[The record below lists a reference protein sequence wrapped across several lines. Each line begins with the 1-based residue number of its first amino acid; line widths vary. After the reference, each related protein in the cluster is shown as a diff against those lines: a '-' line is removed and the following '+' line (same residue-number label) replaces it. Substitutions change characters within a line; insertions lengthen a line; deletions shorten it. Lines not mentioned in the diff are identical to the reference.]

1 MLAEESPSP
10 ITIRQSKLRKALKS
24 SNLNGL
30 VLNPGPSL
38 TYLTG
43 LHFHLMERPIIFII
57 TPEEPVLAIIPE
69 LEAAKLMGIPFP
81 VQPNFYGE
89 DPHTWPGVFSQALAA
104 AQLPGAYSIAVEP
117 GRLRVLELRYLQNA
131 APEASFVSAEEVL
144 SGLRMRKDADEI
156 KAMRKAAQIAEQ
168 ALSATLPAI
177 KAGVSERE
185 IASELTMQLL
195 RQGSEPNLP
204 FFPIVASGPN
214 SANPHATPTDRKFAA
229 GDLLVIDWGAT
240 HKGYLSDITRTFA
253 IGEVTNELIHIY
265 DTVARANEAGRKASR
280 PGATAESVDAAAR
293 QVISG
298 AGYAKFFTHRTGH
311 GLGMESHERPYI
323 RAGNNLPLAP
333 GMTFTVEPGIY
344 LPGRNGVRIED
355 DLVITE
361 DGAQSLTN
369 FPRQL
374 QILG

>member
-57 TPEEPVLAIIPE
+57 TPEEPILAIIPE
-69 LEAAKLMGIPFP
+69 LEAAKLLGISFP
-81 VQPNFYGE
+81 VQPYLYGE
-89 DPHTWPGVFSQALAA
+89 DPHTWPGVFNQAFAA
-104 AQLPGAYSIAVEP
+104 AQLFGTYSIGVEP
-117 GRLRVLELRYLQNA
+117 GRLRVLELRYLQDA
-131 APEASFVSAEEVL
+131 APEASFDSAEEVL
-144 SGLRMRKDADEI
+144 SDLRMRKDTDEI
-156 KAMRKAAQIAEQ
+156 RAMRKAAQIAEQ

-214 SANPHATPTDRKFAA
+214 SANPHATPTDRKFAV

-253 IGEVTNELIHIY
+253 IGEITNEMIQIY
-265 DTVARANEAGRKASR
+265 ATVARANEAGRKASR

-293 QVISG
+293 QVIDL
-298 AGYAKFFTHRTGH
+298 AGYAKYFTHRTGH
-311 GLGMESHERPYI
+311 GLGMDSHERPYI
-323 RAGNNLPLAP
+323 RSGNNLSLAP

-344 LPGRNGVRIED
+344 LPNRNGVRIED
-355 DLVITE
+355 DMVITE
-361 DGAQSLTN
+361 DGAESLTN